1 MLRSFFD
8 GEQSVVTPEQRVR
21 ELCSQL
27 LTAQADAE
35 IQALLVELKAAIHQ
49 HCEDLKALAAVS
61 FPKADAAGSKR
72 AHAAAS
78 GARRGQKTLLPDAGE

>member
-1 MLRSFFD
+1 ML
-8 GEQSVVTPEQRVR
+8 TPEQRVR

-27 LTAQADAE
+27 LSAQADAE

-61 FPKADAAGSKR
+61 FPKGDGSAFRK